1 METSDWIALIAAIL
15 VGGGTI
21 TLAIMTWKSIRQT
34 RDMQKSER
42 KERLLNEII
51 EWATDI
57 SKCGVEG
64 NYEKWRTFTARY
76 FDKVYEQNIKV
87 KLGDFLREK
96 SVIGTTEIGELILSF
111 SAMRGKS
118 HYITKIASIFGQDL
132 QNAVMKLVD
141 DLEVHIKLLSKC
153 MKDRVKNLE
162 SIEEGNPNYI
172 EDIGDHKKQLDLSVT
187 KVVEEAAKI
196 KAGEIG

>member
-1 METSDWIALIAAIL
+1 MATSDLVNLIAAIF
-15 VGGGTI
+15 VGGGT
-21 TLAIMTWKSIRQT
+21 LFLGIMAWRTIRQT
-34 RDMQKSER
+34 RNIQKAEKR
-42 KERLLNEII
+42 ERLLNEII

-64 NYEKWRTFTARY
+64 NYEIWRTFTARY

-87 KLGDFLREK
+87 KLEDFLREK

-162 SIEEGNPNYI
+162 SIKEGNSNYI
-172 EDIGDHKKQLDLSVT
+172 EDIGDHKQQLDLSAA
-187 KVVEEAAKI
+187 KVVEEATEI
-196 KAGEIG
+196 KTREIG